1 MKRIDFIRN
10 LAVGLTGMT
19 LFPRIITSDE
29 KQNKPVLL
37 EHFYIAGYNY
47 YNGDKVEN
55 QLKPNVPLTIKR
67 ESDNPHDRKAISL
80 WYKGHKLGFVPRH
93 KNTTLAKLLDQ
104 QIDIKAVIN
113 AIYSDANP
121 WNRVFVDIIT
131 YKLG

>member
-1 MKRIDFIRN
+1 MKRIDFLRSLGIS
-10 LAVGLTGMT
+10 LTGIT
-19 LFPRIITSDE
+19 LFPRIIISE
-29 KQNKPVLL
+29 KQKKPVLL
-37 EHFYIAGYNY
+37 EHFYIAGYY
-47 YNGDKVEN
+47 YYDGDKIED

-67 ESDNPHDRKAISL
+67 ESENPHDRKAISL

-104 QIDIKAVIN
+104 QVDIKAVIN
-113 AIYSDANP
+113 EIYSDAHP